1 MSKIFHTKISSRF
14 FPGKRSQVTSLRT
27 SYPYDTAKLFHILPV
42 KINFDM
48 ETNGYIRN
56 SAEEKNNVQELK
68 KRQKKTYIRY
78 QPPGKGD
85 IKSFHLNSKECD
97 VFLSSSKVTSCLN
110 SDK

>member
-1 MSKIFHTKISSRF
+1 MFKYERRRKENGPGRAPEYQDFKSGGMVSKIFHTKISSRF
-14 FPGKRSQVTSLRT
+14 FPGKRSQVTGLRT

-68 KRQKKTYIRY
+68 KRQKKHTS
-78 QPPGKGD
+78 D
-85 IKSFHLNSKECD
+85 INHRER
-97 VFLSSSKVTSCLN
+97 VT
-110 SDK
+110 